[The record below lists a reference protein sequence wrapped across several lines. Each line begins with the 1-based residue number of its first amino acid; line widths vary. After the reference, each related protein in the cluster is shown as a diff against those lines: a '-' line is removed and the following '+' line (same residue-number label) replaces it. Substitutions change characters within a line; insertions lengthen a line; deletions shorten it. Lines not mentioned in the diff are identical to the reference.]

1 MTDQEVSKTRNLGI
15 VSLATLMVSAHYGL
29 GFVLGTA
36 EQSFTQGALG
46 SVYAVAIALGT
57 MALALL
63 APFYWSRIAPIWTIL
78 GKEYGQPLKIG
89 IGVMSWT
96 SFIGIAAVQI
106 ISIAAILSIVGL
118 PELPTMI
125 TVAGVFFIISLLPV
139 ERASWLFRGLLLF
152 NLLVLGGAL
161 WRLSQGEIYG
171 EIALDF
177 WPSVS
182 QDYSPKTFGVMISTV
197 LLVLIDMK
205 CHQFVVRARSVRVAC
220 WGCVIAGLVLTALAF
235 LPPAIVL
242 AAKEADIIP
251 PEVSAKAVIPYLLS
265 WLGGGVKQPLGILFV
280 SSLAL
285 PAFGLGSNI
294 IRIQTKAGL
303 DIVNI
308 EEKKRNQIGL
318 AGLNAL
324 FALGVAIKGGEIV
337 GLIVCFYSAYLSV
350 VWVPFI
356 AYLLARS
363 QMITFSKT
371 SVQLALGIGG
381 IAALSTLGISLFYP
395 QGIWLATPELTILSM
410 GLGFSTLGLTSSRVA
425 ETFPR
430 VFSFGK
436 LTE

>member
-1 MTDQEVSKTRNLGI
+1 MVKTVVSKTRNLGI
-15 VSLATLMVSAHYGL
+15 FSLATLMVSAHYGL

-63 APFYWSRIAPIWTIL
+63 APFYWSRVDPIWSIL
-78 GKEYGQPLKIG
+78 GDEYGQPLKVG

-106 ISIAAILSIVGL
+106 ISIAAILSLVGL
-118 PELPTMI
+118 PQLPTMI
-125 TVAGVFFIISLLPV
+125 AVTSIFFMISLLPV

-152 NLLVLGGAL
+152 NLLVLLGVL
-161 WRLSQGEIYG
+161 WQLHHAEIY
-171 EIALDF
+171 EQTVLDF
-177 WPSVS
+177 WPRVS
-182 QDYSPKTFGVMISTV
+182 EDYSPKTFGIMISTV

-205 CHQFVVRARSVRVAC
+205 CHQFVVRARSVKVAC
-220 WGCVIAGLVLTALAF
+220 WGCAIGGLILTTLAF

-242 AAKEADIIP
+242 AAKEAKIIP
-251 PEVSAKAVIPYLLS
+251 ADVTAKAVIPYILS
-265 WLGGGVKQPLGILFV
+265 WLGGGVDQPWGILFV
-280 SSLAL
+280 ASLAL

-303 DIVNI
+303 DIINL
-308 EEKKRNQIGL
+308 EENQRNQIGL
-318 AGLNAL
+318 AFLNAL
-324 FALGVAIKGGEIV
+324 FALGVAVKGGEIV

-350 VWVPFI
+350 VWIPFL

-363 QMITFSKT
+363 QIIFFSKT

-381 IAALSTLGISLFYP
+381 LAALSTLGISLFYP
-395 QGIWLATPELTILSM
+395 QGIWLPTPELTILAM
-410 GLGFSTLGLTSSRVA
+410 GLGFSSLALLSSSAIESFSRV
-425 ETFPR
+425 FP
-430 VFSFGK
+430 FGK